1 MSTLVTKPCVYLAVT
16 DEDIT
21 QVLNWFDAMKEC
33 ALENVS
39 KEVSKVGHPAT
50 TTFRFPLPSCMA
62 VEVEHTKGEL
72 V

>member
-1 MSTLVTKPCVYLAVT
+1 MSMLMMKPCVYLAVT

-39 KEVSKVGHPAT
+39 KDVSKAGRPCT
-50 TTFRFPLPSCMA
+50 TTFRFPLPACMTM
-62 VEVEHTKGEL
+62 EVEGTKEG
-72 V
+72 